1 MKDYNLNDLLNNIDF
16 ESNRL
21 VKINNKLYL
30 TNYQIEI
37 LNKYNIDYKS
47 LGNLSSIIYVAEEI
61 LEEDDYE
68 DLDEI
73 IRELSERNYYEN
85 TNKWSSFFMVLYK
98 YHIFEHSQ

>member
-1 MKDYNLNDLLNNIDF
+1 MKNYNLNDLLNNIDF

-73 IRELSERNYYEN
+73 IRELAERKYYEN
-85 TNKWSSFFMVLYK
+85 TNK
-98 YHIFEHSQ
+98 

>member
-1 MKDYNLNDLLNNIDF
+1 MKDYNLKNLLNNIDF

-73 IRELSERNYYEN
+73 IKELAERNYYEN
-85 TNKWSSFFMVLYK
+85 TNK
-98 YHIFEHSQ
+98 

>member
-1 MKDYNLNDLLNNIDF
+1 MKDYNLNYLLNNIYF

-73 IRELSERNYYEN
+73 IKELAERNYYEN
-85 TNKWSSFFMVLYK
+85 TNK
-98 YHIFEHSQ
+98 

>member
-37 LNKYNIDYKS
+37 LNKYNIDYEN
-47 LGNLSSIIYVAEEI
+47 LGSLSSIIYVAEEI

-73 IRELSERNYYEN
+73 IKELAERNYYEN
-85 TNKWSSFFMVLYK
+85 TNK
-98 YHIFEHSQ
+98 

>member
-1 MKDYNLNDLLNNIDF
+1 MKNYNLNDLLNNIDF

-73 IRELSERNYYEN
+73 IKELAERNYYEN
-85 TNKWSSFFMVLYK
+85 TNK
-98 YHIFEHSQ
+98 

>member
-1 MKDYNLNDLLNNIDF
+1 MKNYNLKDLLNNIDF

-73 IRELSERNYYEN
+73 IRELAERNYYEN
-85 TNKWSSFFMVLYK
+85 TNK
-98 YHIFEHSQ
+98 

>member
-1 MKDYNLNDLLNNIDF
+1 MKGYNLNDLLNNIDF

-73 IRELSERNYYEN
+73 IRELAERNYYEN
-85 TNKWSSFFMVLYK
+85 TNK
-98 YHIFEHSQ
+98 

>member
-16 ESNRL
+16 ESNRF

-68 DLDEI
+68 DLDEV
-73 IRELSERNYYEN
+73 IRELAERNYYEN
-85 TNKWSSFFMVLYK
+85 TNK
-98 YHIFEHSQ
+98 

>member
-37 LNKYNIDYKS
+37 LNKYNIDYKG

-73 IRELSERNYYEN
+73 IKELAERNYYEN
-85 TNKWSSFFMVLYK
+85 TNK
-98 YHIFEHSQ
+98 

>member
-73 IRELSERNYYEN
+73 IKELAERNYYEK
-85 TNKWSSFFMVLYK
+85 TNK
-98 YHIFEHSQ
+98 

>member
-1 MKDYNLNDLLNNIDF
+1 MKNYNLNDLLNNIDF

-85 TNKWSSFFMVLYK
+85 TNK
-98 YHIFEHSQ
+98 

>member
-61 LEEDDYE
+61 LEEDEYE

-73 IRELSERNYYEN
+73 IRELAERNYYEN
-85 TNKWSSFFMVLYK
+85 TNK
-98 YHIFEHSQ
+98 

>member
-73 IRELSERNYYEN
+73 IRERAERNYYEN
-85 TNKWSSFFMVLYK
+85 TNK
-98 YHIFEHSQ
+98 

>member
-16 ESNRL
+16 ESNKL

-47 LGNLSSIIYVAEEI
+47 LEIYP
-61 LEEDDYE
+61 L
-68 DLDEI
+68 
-73 IRELSERNYYEN
+73 
-85 TNKWSSFFMVLYK
+85 
-98 YHIFEHSQ
+98 

>member
-1 MKDYNLNDLLNNIDF
+1 MKNYNLNDLLNNIDF

-73 IRELSERNYYEN
+73 IRELAERNYNEN
-85 TNKWSSFFMVLYK
+85 TNK
-98 YHIFEHSQ
+98 

>member
-16 ESNRL
+16 NKNKL
-21 VKINNKLYL
+21 VKVNEKLYL
-30 TNYQIEI
+30 TNYQIEV

-73 IRELSERNYYEN
+73 IRELAERNYYEH
-85 TNKWSSFFMVLYK
+85 TNK
-98 YHIFEHSQ
+98 

>member
-85 TNKWSSFFMVLYK
+85 TNK
-98 YHIFEHSQ
+98 

>member
-61 LEEDDYE
+61 LEEDEYE

-73 IRELSERNYYEN
+73 IRQLAERNYYEN
-85 TNKWSSFFMVLYK
+85 TNK
-98 YHIFEHSQ
+98 

>member
-73 IRELSERNYYEN
+73 IR
-85 TNKWSSFFMVLYK
+85 
-98 YHIFEHSQ
+98 

>member
-37 LNKYNIDYKS
+37 LNEYNIDYKS

-73 IRELSERNYYEN
+73 IRELAERNYYEN
-85 TNKWSSFFMVLYK
+85 TNK
-98 YHIFEHSQ
+98 

>member
-47 LGNLSSIIYVAEEI
+47 LGNLSSIIYVDEEI

-85 TNKWSSFFMVLYK
+85 TNK
-98 YHIFEHSQ
+98 

>member
-1 MKDYNLNDLLNNIDF
+1 MKDYNLNNLLNNIDF

-73 IRELSERNYYEN
+73 IRELAERNYYEN
-85 TNKWSSFFMVLYK
+85 TNK
-98 YHIFEHSQ
+98 

>member
-73 IRELSERNYYEN
+73 IRELTERNYYEN
-85 TNKWSSFFMVLYK
+85 TNK
-98 YHIFEHSQ
+98 

>member
-1 MKDYNLNDLLNNIDF
+1 MKDYNLNDLLNDINF
-16 ESNRL
+16 ESNKL

-73 IRELSERNYYEN
+73 IRELAERNYYEN
-85 TNKWSSFFMVLYK
+85 TNK
-98 YHIFEHSQ
+98 

>member
-30 TNYQIEI
+30 TNYQIES

-73 IRELSERNYYEN
+73 IRELAERNYYEN
-85 TNKWSSFFMVLYK
+85 TNK
-98 YHIFEHSQ
+98 

>member
-1 MKDYNLNDLLNNIDF
+1 MKDYNLNDLLNTIDF

-61 LEEDDYE
+61 LEEDDYD
-68 DLDEI
+68 DLDEV
-73 IRELSERNYYEN
+73 IRELAERNYYEN
-85 TNKWSSFFMVLYK
+85 TNK
-98 YHIFEHSQ
+98 

>member
-1 MKDYNLNDLLNNIDF
+1 MKDYNLNELLNNIDF
-16 ESNRL
+16 ESNKL

-37 LNKYNIDYKS
+37 LNKYNIDYEN
-47 LGNLSSIIYVAEEI
+47 LGSLSSIIYVAEEI

-73 IRELSERNYYEN
+73 IRELAERNYYEN
-85 TNKWSSFFMVLYK
+85 TNK
-98 YHIFEHSQ
+98 

>member
-30 TNYQIEI
+30 TNYQIEV

-73 IRELSERNYYEN
+73 IRDLAERNYSETTN
-85 TNKWSSFFMVLYK
+85 T
-98 YHIFEHSQ
+98 

>member
-1 MKDYNLNDLLNNIDF
+1 MKDYNLNDLLNDIDF

-73 IRELSERNYYEN
+73 IRELAERNYYEN
-85 TNKWSSFFMVLYK
+85 TNK
-98 YHIFEHSQ
+98 

>member
-16 ESNRL
+16 ESNIL

-73 IRELSERNYYEN
+73 IRELAERNYYEN
-85 TNKWSSFFMVLYK
+85 TNK
-98 YHIFEHSQ
+98 

>member
-16 ESNRL
+16 KSNRL

-30 TNYQIEI
+30 TNYQIKI

-73 IRELSERNYYEN
+73 IRELAERNYYEN
-85 TNKWSSFFMVLYK
+85 TNK
-98 YHIFEHSQ
+98 

>member
-73 IRELSERNYYEN
+73 IRELAE
-85 TNKWSSFFMVLYK
+85 
-98 YHIFEHSQ
+98 